1 MDDFTKIMLG
11 AVLGAV
17 LAYLPRFL
25 STRQKLIAN
34 RALLLVEIDAC
45 RKMAA
50 TYLSAGFA
58 SPAYRLPSLGWSQSI
73 PQIIAIGMIDQ
84 TQIEAVQ
91 DFYAEVASLNWDFY
105 AEVASLN
112 RGLDQADRH
121 MDDDRRLDAEAK
133 RARVKSR
140 NILDRYEKAKGAVE
154 AISRWPIIS

>member
-11 AVLGAV
+11 AVLGAA

-50 TYLSAGFA
+50 TYLRAGFA
-58 SPAYRLPSLGWSQSI
+58 SPSYRLPSLGWSQSI

-91 DFYAEVASLNWDFY
+91 DFYT
-105 AEVASLN
+105 EVASLN

-133 RARVKSR
+133 RARVKTR

-154 AISRWPIIS
+154 AISKWPIIS

>member
-34 RALLLVEIDAC
+34 RALLLVEIEAC

-50 TYLSAGFA
+50 TYLSAGIA

-91 DFYAEVASLNWDFY
+91 DFYT
-105 AEVASLN
+105 EVASLN

-121 MDDDRRLDAEAK
+121 MGDDTRLDVEAN
-133 RARVKSR
+133 RARLKSR

-154 AISRWPIIS
+154 AISKWPIIS

>member
-25 STRQKLIAN
+25 STRQKLISN

-91 DFYAEVASLNWDFY
+91 DFYT
-105 AEVASLN
+105 EVASLN

-121 MDDDRRLDAEAK
+121 MVDETRLSAETN
-133 RARVKSR
+133 RARLKSR

-154 AISRWPIIS
+154 AISKWPIIS